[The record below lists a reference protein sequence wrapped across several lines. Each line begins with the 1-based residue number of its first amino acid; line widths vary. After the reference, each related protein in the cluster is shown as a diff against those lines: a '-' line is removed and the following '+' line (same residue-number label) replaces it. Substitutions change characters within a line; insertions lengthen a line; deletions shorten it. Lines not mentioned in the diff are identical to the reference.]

1 MARAV
6 SDKEFLDGLTGL
18 FLAEGISS
26 LTVGEIAKRMH
37 CSRRRLYGVAETK
50 EELFHI
56 VVARL
61 FQGLLDEGDVLIG
74 SGQQDI
80 TVTLA
85 DYLNI
90 GLQAVGRMSAAF
102 LKDIEEAAPSRSSFD
117 AYQQARALGLAQL
130 IDRGVNRG
138 VFVPCH
144 GQVVAETIL
153 GAALRL
159 RRPTFLTTA
168 GLTMEE
174 AFQELYRV
182 LLGGLLVDA
191 DRSERRS
198 GNGVPGLHGRQ
209 PAHRED
215 RSADQSPNEADDEVD
230 RRLLAAWNRP

>member
-6 SDKEFLDGLTGL
+6 SDEEFLERLTGL

-37 CSRRRLYGVAETK
+37 CSRRRLYGVAQTK
-50 EELFHI
+50 EELFYI

-61 FQGLLDEGDVLIG
+61 FQGLLDEGEVLIA
-74 SGQQDI
+74 SQQDV

-85 DYLNI
+85 DYLNV
-90 GLQAVGRMSAAF
+90 GLQAAGRMSAAF
-102 LKDIEEAAPSRSSFD
+102 LKDIEEATPSRSSFD
-117 AYQQARALGLAQL
+117 AYQQARALGMAQL
-130 IDRGVNRG
+130 IDRGVNQG

-159 RRPTFLTTA
+159 RRPTFLTNA

-191 DRSERRS
+191 DNSKTSS
-198 GNGVPGLHGRQ
+198 GTGVPSLSRRQ
-209 PAHRED
+209 PAHREGQLP
-215 RSADQSPNEADDEVD
+215 SQADDEVD